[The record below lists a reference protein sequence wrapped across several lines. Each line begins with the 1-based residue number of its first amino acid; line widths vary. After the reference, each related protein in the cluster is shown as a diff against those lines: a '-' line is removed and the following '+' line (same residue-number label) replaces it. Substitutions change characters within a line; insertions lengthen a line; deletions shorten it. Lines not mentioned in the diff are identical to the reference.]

1 MDINWML
8 GSLIKD
14 QAIKAIAK
22 KTGLDENSAKDMAAK
37 ALPMLLGALKN
48 NAIDPKKAEGLEK
61 AVEQHTGE
69 VLSNPDKIDL
79 GEWAKILGHI
89 FGDSKKEVE
98 EKVGNKSVLEAL
110 APMVMW
116 ALWQANTETWK
127 GAKDLLSDDWVVMG
141 LAKAFLDKDKDWSIM
156 DDVMW
161 MAMGFMKWKS

>member
-1 MDINWML
+1 MDINGML

-22 KTGLDENSAKDMAAK
+22 KTGLDEGSAKTMAAK
-37 ALPMLLGALKN
+37 AMPLILGALKN
-48 NAIDPKKAEGLEK
+48 NAEDPKKAEWLEK

-98 EKVGNKSVLEAL
+98 EKVGDKSVLEAL

-116 ALWQANTETWK
+116 ALWEANTKTWK
-127 GAKDLLSDDWVVMG
+127 GAKELLSDDSVIMW
-141 LAKAFLDKDKDWSIM
+141 LAKSFLDKDKDWSIM
-156 DDVMW
+156 DDMFD
-161 MAMGFMKWKS
+161 MAIGFMKGKS